1 MSTAKQ
7 QQQQIT
13 WRRSQVL
20 ELTSKGYS
28 QSDIARVLQVDRS
41 VICRDISYLNQQ
53 SKENIQKY
61 IDEKLPCEYEKCLV
75 GLTAILREAWNTA
88 HNAQDKREKIQALSL
103 AKECYLMKL
112 DLLTNATVI
121 DDAIRFVSSNNK
133 SKENLKSLY
142 NNSNDDDNKKEESND
157 PDYYDE
163 DKDQIEE
170 EQQEEEEET
179 GEIVAITT
187 TTNQVF

>member
-20 ELTSKGYS
+20 ELSSKGYS

-53 SKENIQKY
+53 SKQNIQSY
-61 IDEKLPCEYEKCLV
+61 IDKKLPNEYEKCLV
-75 GLTAILREAWNTA
+75 GLTSILRESWDMS
-88 HNAQDKREKIQALSL
+88 QRPDIDRREKIQALSL
-103 AKECYLMKL
+103 AKECYTTKL

-121 DDAIRFVSSNNK
+121 GDAVKFVTNHLHNQQNQNQQQQQQQQQNNK
-133 SKENLKSLY
+133 EGNDNDNEFTSAKS
-142 NNSNDDDNKKEESND
+142 E
-157 PDYYDE
+157 
-163 DKDQIEE
+163 
-170 EQQEEEEET
+170 
-179 GEIVAITT
+179 GA
-187 TTNQVF
+187 TNQVF